1 MLQRTTNAVS
11 FGVCG
16 SMEQR
21 ITYGIEYIFSG
32 SGNPEG
38 KLYPMNL
45 GICARASLRL
55 RACSVITYIPIVVN
69 AVEILT
75 NRNYS

>member
-32 SGNPEG
+32 SGNLEG

-45 GICARASLRL
+45 GICDRASLRL
-55 RACSVITYIPIVVN
+55 RAFNVLPIY
-69 AVEILT
+69 L
-75 NRNYS
+75 